1 MQRNRNWAMRLG
13 LCALALNLTT
23 PVWACVC
30 AGTVDFFQN
39 MQKADAVV
47 EAEVLSAPN
56 ADDLRRSFPLSQA
69 RIIRAFKGSPADWQ
83 PSSTIALADPQICE
97 ASIHSRE
104 LQPGSTY
111 ILALYRQPESL
122 LRERKNASGAP
133 IGPSYQLA
141 PCAETA
147 LLRQG
152 DQLFSFVRDRA
163 AGYRPRPKGYGR
175 YADLLQQIE
184 GIQALP
190 AVTRATS
197 SIAR

>member
-13 LCALALNLTT
+13 LCALALNLTA

-30 AGTVDFFQN
+30 AGTVDFSQN

-69 RIIRAFKGSPADWQ
+69 RIIRTLKGSPAGES
-83 PSSTIALADPQICE
+83 PSPTITLADPQICE
-97 ASIHSRE
+97 ASIHSSE

-122 LRERKNASGAP
+122 LRGRKNASVAP

-163 AGYRPRPKGYGR
+163 SGYRPRPKAYGR
-175 YADLLQQIE
+175 YADVLQEIEVLLAQPTQKPNSI
-184 GIQALP
+184 
-190 AVTRATS
+190 RAP
-197 SIAR
+197 